1 MKRDIIFDDPDIRTF
16 FKDYQTVMNKDSAYR
31 KRKSFV
37 GAEDHFQQNTNDD
50 IVELENILTT
60 FLKVIDES
68 LAETSYSFY
77 DILKDQ
83 GNTMISDLYAR
94 FIFIFIQTMI
104 TEYKQWCI
112 INAKET
118 REKCKAFLVAKYR
131 EHVEEKFVINKDF
144 GIKDFRQSL
153 ESLQEL
159 IDKSLCNQHTEWDGS
174 ICEEEINLFELE
186 IVRRI

>member
-16 FKDYQTVMNKDSAYR
+16 FKDYQTVMKKDSAYR

-37 GAEDHFQQNTNDD
+37 GAEAHIQQNTNDD
-50 IVELENILTT
+50 IVELENVFTT
-60 FLKVIDES
+60 FLEVIDES
-68 LAETSYSFY
+68 IAETSYSFY

-83 GNTMISDLYAR
+83 GDTMISDLYAR
-94 FIFIFIQTMI
+94 FIFIFIQTML
-104 TEYKQWCI
+104 TEYKLWCK

-118 REKCKAFLVAKYR
+118 REKCTAFLVAKYR
-131 EHVEEKFVINKDF
+131 EHVEEKFVINQDF

-159 IDKSLCNQHTEWDGS
+159 IDKSLCNLHTEWDGS
-174 ICEEEINLFELE
+174 ICEEEINFFELE
-186 IVRRI
+186 IVSRI